1 MPFGWLQHCHDL
13 DQSEDSMAR
22 ALANES
28 LGLLAY
34 LVAVVPEEV
43 VGFLP
48 GVPHH
53 TGQVESAPQ
62 LNVDLRAAHDLSSG
76 L

>member
-1 MPFGWLQHCHDL
+1 MCLSDGFSTVMISTNQRTVW
-13 DQSEDSMAR
+13 R
-22 ALANES
+22 
-28 LGLLAY
+28 GLLAY

-53 TGQVESAPQ
+53 TGQVESAAQ
-62 LNVDLRAAHDLSSG
+62 LHVDLRAAHDLSSG

>member
-22 ALANES
+22 A
-28 LGLLAY
+28 LAY

-62 LNVDLRAAHDLSSG
+62 LHVDLRAAHDLSSG

>member
-1 MPFGWLQHCHDL
+1 MRVGV
-13 DQSEDSMAR
+13 A
-22 ALANES
+22 
-28 LGLLAY
+28 AY

-43 VGFLP
+43 VGPLP

-53 TGQVESAPQ
+53 TGQVQGAAQ
-62 LNVDLRAAHDLSSG
+62 LHVNLRPTHDLSSC

>member
-1 MPFGWLQHCHDL
+1 
-13 DQSEDSMAR
+13 MAR
-22 ALANES
+22 A
-28 LGLLAY
+28 LAY